1 MSDLQNFWFED
12 SGDKWEVRF
21 VGTPDAPEWVA
32 NDIVNVLYPASIR
45 NDDESKYLAKVP
57 SEWKG
62 RKPVPTLGGQQEMVT
77 LYEPG
82 LYHLITRSDS
92 PRAIPFQKWVFE
104 NVLPSIRKTGKYAHG
119 FFADSP
125 ATIVLKER
133 RERLEIIQLGMDLFA
148 QLGGIDERTE
158 LQVKDLVRDI
168 VLADQLKKPA
178 LPGSKRLEY
187 PISDRVIDL
196 GYGVQDNNT
205 LKRIGQIASNLYKAK
220 YGTKPPKREQHVDG
234 TTRLVNLYGEDDLG
248 ILDAAIERILG
259 KRT

>member
-12 SGDKWEVRF
+12 SGDRWEVRF
-21 VGTPDAPEWVA
+21 VGTPDIPEWVA
-32 NDIVNVLYPASIR
+32 ADVVDVLYPAAAKNQNHST
-45 NDDESKYLAKVP
+45 YLAKVP
-57 SEWKG
+57 ADWKG
-62 RKPVPTLGGQQEMVT
+62 SKQVATPGGDQTMTT

-82 LYHLITRSDS
+82 LYYLITRSDS
-92 PRAIPFQKWVFE
+92 TRAIPFQKWVFE
-104 NVLPSIRKTGKYAHG
+104 NVLPSIRKTGKYSHG
-119 FFADSP
+119 FFADNP

-168 VLADQLKKPA
+168 VLADQLKKAA

-248 ILDAAIERILG
+248 ILDTAIKRVLG
-259 KRT
+259 EIP